1 MQAHFPKIK
10 LASGISALKKDLPT
24 IVLSNKVNDKKHVSW
39 LHNQWVIGSGVALF
53 ILAIVL
59 ISSISSYHN
68 QRISVQA
75 MLVSELPSQ
84 QLQLAKNAQRITQ
97 GYASTATFSELQG
110 FRSEINEVLNAL
122 GEGGLYH
129 GKTVASVTDQSAM
142 ATLETYQRDWRQIEE
157 KINWLLV
164 HQDTLLKLG
173 NSAKVIETIYSQLT
187 RRIDETVQR
196 MHEIGNLSQEIRIM
210 ETIRTH
216 ARNTTR
222 NLQVVFM
229 NDLLP
234 AEITAQL
241 NQDQAQI
248 AAVTQMVSQGSQ
260 GLGVIS
266 DKDET
271 IQDLL
276 SHIYSLLKKFDQHI
290 SLVQKEITVATT
302 AQVTAQQISNK
313 SETALISID
322 ELKNKI
328 QEHHSALFS
337 LLTTLFYASVAGLIV
352 STIVFA
358 YRMRQNSRNTL
369 FQNDDEVENTQ
380 KSIRNLLS
388 DMKRIAEGD
397 LTVRTDITNETTG
410 AIADAINCTIEELHT
425 LVEQVNQ
432 AGALVVKASNQAQY
446 VSTELLSAAQH
457 QSTKIEETTLAV
469 LGMAESISEV
479 SNLATESAKVA
490 EQSLTTAERG
500 GIAVRDSIAG
510 MNEIRLYIQDTS
522 KRIKRLGESS
532 QEIGEIIALISDIT
546 DQTNVLALNAALQA
560 SAAGE
565 AGRGFS
571 VIAQEVQ
578 RLAERSTEA
587 SKQIS
592 ELIMT
597 IQGDTQDA
605 IAAMER
611 STLGVAQG
619 AQRSDAAGRALE
631 EIEQVSKQ
639 LAQRVTHIFDVTNMQ
654 TRAAHQVVANM
665 EDILHITRKNTE
677 GTRKTTTSIK
687 QIAGFSSELKAS
699 VSNFKV

>member
-1 MQAHFPKIK
+1 MDEHFSKSK
-10 LASGISALKKDLPT
+10 LVTGISALRTNLPIT
-24 IVLSNKVNDKKHVSW
+24 VLPPKAGSRKNIIFLNKQRSIGLWVVFLILCIVIVS
-39 LHNQWVIGSGVALF
+39 ITSK
-53 ILAIVL
+53 
-59 ISSISSYHN
+59 YHN
-68 QRISVQA
+68 QRIFTQA
-75 MLVSELPSQ
+75 LLVSDLPTLH
-84 QLQLAKNAQRITQ
+84 LQLAKSIQKTPQAHSSAFTD
-97 GYASTATFSELQG
+97 LQTY
-110 FRSEINEVLNAL
+110 RNKINSLLNIL
-122 GEGGLYH
+122 SEGGNYQ
-129 GKTVASVTDQSAM
+129 GEAVAAAIDPG
-142 ATLETYQRDWRQIEE
+142 TLAALEVYRRDWWQIEE
-157 KINWLLV
+157 QINLV
-164 HQDTLLKLG
+164 LNYQDTMIKLN
-173 NSAKVIETIYSQLT
+173 NSTKIIETLYSQLT
-187 RRIDETVQR
+187 RRIDETLYR
-196 MHEIGNLSQEIRIM
+196 MLEIGNLSHEMRIM
-210 ETIRTH
+210 ETIRT
-216 ARNTTR
+216 RTR
-222 NLQVVFM
+222 NATQNIQVVF
-229 NDLLP
+229 LSELSH
-234 AEITAQL
+234 AEITAQF

-248 AAVTQMVSQGSQ
+248 TAIIQTVSQGSQ
-260 GLGVIS
+260 GLGAIS
-266 DKDET
+266 DKDEI

-276 SHIYSLLKKFDQHI
+276 SHIYSLLRKFDQHI
-290 SLVQKEITVATT
+290 NLVQKEITT
-302 AQVTAQQISNK
+302 AMTVQSAIQKINNK
-313 SETALISID
+313 SDEVITSIE
-322 ELKNKI
+322 ELKNKA
-328 QEHHSALFS
+328 QEHNLVLTSVLNALFYFFVTS
-337 LLTTLFYASVAGLIV
+337 LALSLIV
-352 STIVFA
+352 FIYQT
-358 YRMRQNSRNTL
+358 RQNFQDGT
-369 FQNDDEVENTQ
+369 FQNKDEIKRTQ
-380 KSIRNLLS
+380 HAIRKLLS

-397 LTVRTDITNETTG
+397 LTVRTDITNDTTG

-432 AGALVVKASNQAQY
+432 AGALVVKSSNQAQY

-500 GIAVRDSIAG
+500 TRAVRDSIAG
-510 MNEIRLYIQDTS
+510 MNEIRVHIQDTS

-560 SAAGE
+560 NVAGE

-587 SKQIS
+587 SKQIG
-592 ELIMT
+592 ELIIA

-639 LAQRVTHIFDVTNMQ
+639 LAQQVTHIFDVTNVQ

-665 EDILHITRKNTE
+665 EEILRITRQNTE
-677 GTRKTTTSIK
+677 GTQETTTSIK
-687 QIAGFSSELKAS
+687 KIAGFASELKAS